1 MKGVLILS
9 AMRTPSGAYGG
20 SLSNLTAVELG
31 IISVQA
37 ALSKCQ
43 LPNEQLDSI
52 VFGNVISANLGQ
64 NPARQVALGAGMSMG
79 TCATNVNKICA
90 SGLKAIQIVMN
101 EIALGQIEAGVAGG
115 MESMS
120 NAPHYIPRA
129 RFGLGFGSKTLADGL
144 EKDGL
149 VDAFSEK
156 SMGVCA
162 DMTADKYSISREVQ
176 DAYALRSFDNA
187 RAANFDAEIQAVR
200 VVQKKQEVWIDRDE
214 QIAKGDAEKMKQ
226 LRPAFTAS
234 GTVTAA
240 NASSMSDGA
249 SAVVLCNRKKAE
261 DLGLN
266 PLASIL
272 AYAEAEHEPTF
283 FTTAPISATN
293 RVLAKARLT
302 IADIDLFEVNEAFA
316 VVALV
321 YQQELGI
328 PIEKLNVKGGAVA
341 LGHALGSS
349 GCRIVVTLVH
359 ALREQNKRYGLA
371 AICNGGGGASAII
384 IENEAYVKS

>member
-1 MKGVLILS
+1 MKDVFILS
-9 AMRTPSGAYGG
+9 AMRTPTGAYGG

-37 ALSKCQ
+37 VLAKSQ
-43 LPNEQLDSI
+43 LPMEQLDAI

-64 NPARQVALGAGMSMG
+64 NPARQVALGAGMSTG

-101 EIALGQIEAGVAGG
+101 EIALGQIDAGVAGG

-120 NAPHYIPRA
+120 QVPHYLPNA
-129 RFGLGFGSKTLADGL
+129 RFGTGFGGKTLVDGL

-162 DMTADKYSISREVQ
+162 DLTAEKYGFSREDQ
-176 DAYALRSFDNA
+176 DEYSQGSFEKA
-187 RAANFDAEIQAVR
+187 RAANFDAELIPMTVQRNRQEIR
-200 VVQKKQEVWIDRDE
+200 VEKDE
-214 QIAKGDAEKMKQ
+214 QIAKGNFDKMKT
-226 LRPAFTAS
+226 LRPAFTKM
-234 GTVTAA
+234 GTVTAG

-249 SAVVLCNRKKAE
+249 SAVVLCNRSKKEAF
-261 DLGLN
+261 GLK
-266 PLASIL
+266 PLAAIL

-283 FTTAPISATN
+283 FTTAPISATK
-293 RVLAKARLT
+293 RVLDQT
-302 IADIDLFEVNEAFA
+302 GISISDIDLFEVNEAFA
-316 VVALV
+316 VVALAF
-321 YQQELGI
+321 QQELGI
-328 PIEKLNVKGGAVA
+328 PREKMNIKGGAVA

-349 GCRIVVTLVH
+349 GCRILVTLVH
-359 ALREQNKRYGLA
+359 ALKEQNKRYGLA
-371 AICNGGGGASAII
+371 AICNGGGGASAMI
-384 IENEAYVKS
+384 IENFDYVQS